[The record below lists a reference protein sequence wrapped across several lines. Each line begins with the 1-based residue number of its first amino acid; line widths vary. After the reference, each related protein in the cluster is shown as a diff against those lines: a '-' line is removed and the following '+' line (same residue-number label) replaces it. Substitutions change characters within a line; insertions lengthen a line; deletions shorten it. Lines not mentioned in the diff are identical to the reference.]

1 MRKALIAVGVLIVL
15 AVAAIAALP
24 FVVDAD
30 RYRGRIQTELQTRTG
45 RVVSLGKIRLSV
57 FPLAFRAENAVI
69 GEDKNFPSAQPFA
82 HVGELLVS
90 ARLMPLLNGDVQVDS
105 LELRRPRIEL
115 IRNRQGVWNFLTLG
129 GAPNAPAPAP
139 KPGQASPQPP
149 PQPQAQTEPRKF
161 SLAELKVVDGQVG
174 FTDQQK
180 NQPRVIYDHIDLT
193 LNDYAPNK
201 KFTFEL
207 AAHLPGTGAQR
218 LSLEGEAGPMRSD
231 APSATDF
238 KGSLKL
244 DEVSL
249 SGLKKFLNSQ
259 ALQDIEFVAS
269 GKADV
274 ENKAGT
280 VSSKGD
286 LILENGRVNG
296 VNIGYPISADYNITA
311 DLNAALYKIE
321 KGTLK
326 LGATPLSIVGTI
338 HGAPTPMV
346 LDLKI
351 DAANASIAE
360 VARLAAAFDVAFN
373 PGMDIKGRI
382 DAALTA
388 RGSAGK
394 PVMNGKVTAH
404 ELVITGK
411 DLPQAVQVTK
421 VDLALT
427 PTTITSN
434 EFIATTGA
442 TAAHV
447 NFVLND
453 YAADSSRV
461 LANVR
466 ANGANLG
473 ELLNIAQA
481 SGISAAR
488 DMSGT
493 GAVNLN
499 VRVQGSTKKNAA
511 LDYSGSGN
519 LRDGSITLPAF
530 TKPVQVR
537 MADIKFSQNTAILDN
552 IVFALGSTNARGSMS
567 LKGLNPG
574 ATPQLQFA
582 LTGDKFD
589 AAEWQTLMRNQ
600 LVRNQPAK
608 AAATFSLIPTAYA
621 APAPE
626 APLLTRLVGNG
637 TLEIATVLYDKLLL
651 TNAHSNVTLDHGI
664 VRLTPFTAQLY
675 GGAVNGSLV
684 MDTRPTPAT
693 YTVSTKM
700 DRVDANQLLSA
711 VSKADKIL
719 FGLLAANA
727 NTNFTG
733 TTSENI
739 ASHLNGNIQ
748 LNLQDGK
755 IANLDLLNQL
765 AAIGKFSAQSTTQPY
780 TNVVKLTGNF
790 DVKNGVART
799 DNLNAVIDA
808 GSMAAKGAVD
818 LANQTLDLHVTA
830 VLSPSFSQGVGGT
843 SIGGYLNTA
852 LANAKGELVMPVLIT
867 GTFTNPKVS
876 PDLKRLAQMKLDN
889 LLPSMGSPGSLT
901 TSILGGQ
908 GILGGLLGGK
918 KKDEMPQADQ
928 PANADPNNTTPANVA
943 DPNAPN
949 APANA
954 PPKTAEPAKPQSV
967 FDQILGAVGAQQKK
981 KQEPA
986 KKAPEPAPQEPPK

>member
-1 MRKALIAVGVLIVL
+1 MRKAIIIVGVLIVL
-15 AVAAIAALP
+15 VVVAIAALP
-24 FVVDAD
+24 FLVDAE
-30 RYRGRIQTELQTRTG
+30 RYRGRIQTELQARTG
-45 RVVSLGKIRLSV
+45 RVVSLGKMRLSV
-57 FPLAFRAENAVI
+57 FPLAFRVEDAVI
-69 GEDKNFPSAQPFA
+69 GEDKSFPSAQPFA

-90 ARLMPLLNGDVQVDS
+90 ARLMPLLQGDVQIDS
-105 LELRRPRIEL
+105 LELKRPRIEL
-115 IRNRQGVWNFLTLG
+115 IRNRQGVWNFSTLG
-129 GAPNAPAPAP
+129 GNPAVATPAP
-139 KPGQASPQPP
+139 KPDPTA
-149 PQPQAQTEPRKF
+149 PQPQTTAEARKF
-161 SLAELKVVDGQVG
+161 SLAGLKVVDGQVG

-180 NQPRVIYDHIDLT
+180 NQPRALYDHIDLT

-201 KFTFEL
+201 KFNFEL
-207 AAHLPGTGAQR
+207 AAHMPGSGAQR

-238 KGSLKL
+238 KGSLQL

-259 ALQDIEFVAS
+259 ALQDIEFVAT

-274 ENKAGT
+274 ESKAGT

-286 LILENGRVNG
+286 LKLENGRVNG
-296 VNIGYPISADYNITA
+296 VNIGYPISADYNLTA
-311 DLNAALYKIE
+311 DLNADLYKIE

-326 LGATPLSIVGTI
+326 LGTTPLSVVGTI
-338 HGAPTPMV
+338 NGAPTPMV
-346 LDLKI
+346 LDLKV

-360 VARLAAAFDVAFN
+360 AARLAAAFDVAFN
-373 PGMDIKGRI
+373 PGMDIKGRM

-388 RGSAGK
+388 RGPASK

-421 VDLALT
+421 VELALT

-453 YAADSSRV
+453 YAGESSRV

-466 ANGANLG
+466 ADGAKLG

-481 SGISAAR
+481 SGISAVR

-493 GAVNLN
+493 GAINLS

-519 LRDGSITLPAF
+519 LRDGSISLPAF

-537 MADIKFSQNTAILDN
+537 QADIKFSQNAAILDN
-552 IVFALGSTNARGSMS
+552 VVFALGSTNARGSMS
-567 LKGLNPG
+567 LKGLSPG

-582 LTGDKFD
+582 LSADKFD

-600 LVRNQPAK
+600 PVPAK
-608 AAATFSLIPTAYA
+608 TAATFTLMPTAYA

-626 APLLTRLVGNG
+626 APLMHRLVGSG
-637 TLEIATVLYDKLLL
+637 TLDVATVLYDKLQLS
-651 TNAHSNVTLDHGI
+651 NARSNVTLDHGI
-664 VRLTPFTAQLY
+664 VKLTPFTAQLY
-675 GGAVNGSLV
+675 GGAVNGSVV

-700 DRVDANQLLSA
+700 DHVDANQLLSA

-733 TTSENI
+733 TMSENI
-739 ASHLNGNIQ
+739 VSRMNGNIQ

-765 AAIGKFSAQSTTQPY
+765 AAIGKFSAQGTTQPY

-799 DNLNAVIDA
+799 DNLNALIDA
-808 GSMAAKGAVD
+808 GSLAAKGAVD
-818 LANQTLDLHVTA
+818 LANQTLDMQVTA

-852 LANAKGELVMPVLIT
+852 LANSKGELVMPVLVT

-876 PDLKRLAQMKLDN
+876 PDFQRLAQMKLDN

-901 TSILGGQ
+901 TSILGG
-908 GILGGLLGGK
+908 LLGGK
-918 KKDEMPQADQ
+918 KKEDMPQSDQ
-928 PANADPNNTTPANVA
+928 ANTDPNNTTPGNVG
-943 DPNAPN
+943 DPN
-949 APANA
+949 APAN
-954 PPKTAEPAKPQSV
+954 PQKTAEPAKPQSV

-986 KKAPEPAPQEPPK
+986 KKAPEPPK